1 MDIEELQSLLAGAF
15 EQKSTVRL
23 SERNV
28 VELVCAPCCAPV
40 RARRAV
46 LSAPRVGEQAEGVRP
61 ARLRL
66 AAHRQRPR
74 VRHPEAAA
82 AGHQG
87 AAAARRRSRGG
98 ACAAR
103 VRRRDCSPPHAL
115 PAQVADLPA
124 LVSVDLVH
132 CERQAV
138 EIAAEPGG
146 EARLVEGELLTER
159 YWDGLA
165 GEVDEELR
173 AAGSASLGD
182 LARRYGLSV
191 ELITSALVARLGT
204 LVHGRLESGLLYT
217 DAHVKRL
224 AAQLRGALRATASP
238 CSVQELAAAAFESG
252 TEAGACGGIAPV
264 LVAELVASGAAA
276 GALRSGG
283 LLWTPA
289 VHARRQRDA
298 VAAFYAGNGLVSY
311 EVVRRA
317 GVSQPRAWLSAQH
330 PEGVHLDS
338 AMVAPALLEQLD
350 AAVEE
355 ALASAGWADVAAHL
369 PPSLGP
375 PDAVAA
381 ASRSPVVARTVRDGG
396 ALRAESCVVNA
407 AFLDAAADVAKAAGR
422 SAGAAAAG
430 TRKSGAG
437 ATPDA
442 STPPSAL
449 KGRGARSRRSDVG
462 SGSDGDDDDWS
473 TGPKSKGKGGKGAR
487 GKGGKGGATP
497 SPTAVLRP
505 QASEPAVCAPSTAQ
519 LQQQLESAFAAVAH
533 AGEGALSSA
542 LAEHLHGAAAAAF
555 AAAEKEA
562 LSEGADERR
571 RALEVL
577 TQRADASFAQLQL
590 LARGAELFASD
601 EATALLLAK
610 HVLKSAGAD
619 VADAL
624 LRLLNAD
631 GMGAQAATPAALTD
645 KLRTQLV
652 QDLPAELRAAGAA
665 LLEALAGRAVAPLE
679 AALEPLASACG
690 LRLKPLDKKAER
702 ALLQAHRRAL
712 SAQFAAETE
721 PPAALLLAVPLLYA
735 TCFGRA
741 LSLPGRGLGAAIA
754 RLSDQLTP
762 DEHRTL
768 SVFQEAVV
776 ELLQLRGDESDAG
789 KAAAQAK
796 GAALAAQLPQLQQ
809 LVQARSHA
817 DAN

>member
-1 MDIEELQSLLAGAF
+1 MNKLKACGLLGSDLLHTVNGREYVTQKQLRQDIKAQLQRAGGRVA
-15 EQKSTVRL
+15 
-23 SERNV
+23 
-28 VELVCAPCCAPV
+28 V
-40 RARRAV
+40 RA
-46 LSAPRVGEQAEGVRP
+46 P
-61 ARLRL
+61 
-66 AAHRQRPR
+66 
-74 VRHPEAAA
+74 
-82 AGHQG
+82 
-87 AAAARRRSRGG
+87 RGG
-98 ACAAR
+98 CR
-103 VRRRDCSPPHAL
+103 HDCSL
-115 PAQVADLPA
+115 PLRSQVADLPA

-138 EIAAEPGG
+138 EIAAEPGA
-146 EARLVEGELLTER
+146 EVRLVEGELLTER

-238 CSVQELAAAAFESG
+238 CSVQELATAAFESG

-311 EVVRRA
+311 EAVRRA

-338 AMVAPALLEQLD
+338 AMVAPTLLDQLD

-355 ALASAGWADVAAHL
+355 ALASTGWADVAAHL

-396 ALRAESCVVNA
+396 ALLAESCVVNA
-407 AFLDAAADVAKAAGR
+407 AFLGAAADVAKAAGR

-437 ATPDA
+437 VTPDA
-442 STPPSAL
+442 STPPSAV
-449 KGRGARSRRSDVG
+449 KGRSARSRRSDAG
-462 SGSDGDDDDWS
+462 SGSDGEDDDWN
-473 TGPKSKGKGGKGAR
+473 TGPKSKGKGSKGAR

-497 SPTAVLRP
+497 SPTGALRP
-505 QASEPAVCAPSTAQ
+505 QASEPVIGAPSTAQ
-519 LQQQLESAFAAVAH
+519 LQQQLESTFAAVAH
-533 AGEGALSSA
+533 AGDGSLSSA
-542 LAEHLHGAAAAAF
+542 LAEHLRSAAAAAF

-571 RALEVL
+571 RALEAL

-590 LARGAELFASD
+590 LARGVELFASD

-624 LRLLNAD
+624 LLLLNAD
-631 GMGAQAATPAALTD
+631 GMGAQATPAALTD
-645 KLRTQLV
+645 KLRAQLV

-690 LRLKPLDKKAER
+690 LRLKLLDKKSER

-712 SAQFAAETE
+712 AAQFAAETE

-762 DEHRTL
+762 EEHRTL
-768 SVFQEAVV
+768 SNFQEAVV

-789 KAAAQAK
+789 KAAAQAG
-796 GAALAAQLPQLQQ
+796 GAALAAQLPQLQA
-809 LVQARSHA
+809 LVAAHA
-817 DAN
+817 DSN

>member
-1 MDIEELQSLLAGAF
+1 MVDIDELQALLAGAF

-28 VELVCAPCCAPV
+28 VELVCSLLRACARTEFLLRACRAQVNKLKACGLLGSDLLHTVNGREYVTQKQLRQDIKAQLQRAGGRVAV
-40 RARRAV
+40 RAQRGGCR
-46 LSAPRVGEQAEGVRP
+46 LDCLP
-61 ARLRL
+61 ARL
-66 AAHRQRPR
+66 
-74 VRHPEAAA
+74 
-82 AGHQG
+82 
-87 AAAARRRSRGG
+87 S
-98 ACAAR
+98 
-103 VRRRDCSPPHAL
+103 
-115 PAQVADLPA
+115 QVADLPA

-132 CERQAV
+132 CERQAL
-138 EIAAEPGG
+138 EISAEPGSQV
-146 EARLVEGELLTER
+146 RLVEGELLAER

-238 CSVQELAAAAFESG
+238 CSVQELAAAAFENS
-252 TEAGACGGIAPV
+252 TEAGACSGIAPV
-264 LVAELVASGAAA
+264 LVAELVANGAAA

-298 VAAFYAGNGLVSY
+298 VAAFYAGNGLVTY
-311 EVVRRA
+311 EAVRRA

-338 AMVAPALLEQLD
+338 AMVAPTLLDQLD

-355 ALASAGWADVAAHL
+355 ALASTGWADVAAHL
-369 PPSLGP
+369 PPTLGP
-375 PDAVAA
+375 PDAAAA
-381 ASRSPVVARTVRDGG
+381 ASRSPVVARTIRNGG
-396 ALRAESCVVNA
+396 ALLAESCIVNA

-422 SAGAAAAG
+422 TAGAAAAG
-430 TRKSGAG
+430 TRKSSAG

-442 STPPSAL
+442 STPPSAI
-449 KGRGARSRRSDVG
+449 KGRGARSRRSEAG
-462 SGSDGDDDDWS
+462 SGSDGEDDDWT
-473 TGPKSKGKGGKGAR
+473 TGPKSKGKGSKGAR
-487 GKGGKGGATP
+487 GKSGKGATTP
-497 SPTAVLRP
+497 SPTSALRP
-505 QASEPAVCAPSTAQ
+505 QASETAIGAPSTAQ
-519 LQQQLESAFAAVAH
+519 LQQQLENAFAAVAN
-533 AGEGALSSA
+533 AGDGSLSSA
-542 LAEHLHGAAAAAF
+542 LAEHLHSAAAAAF

-571 RALEVL
+571 RALEAL

-590 LARGAELFASD
+590 LARGVELFASD
-601 EATALLLAK
+601 EAMTLLLAK

-619 VADAL
+619 VTDAL
-624 LRLLNAD
+624 LLLLNAD
-631 GMGAQAATPAALTD
+631 GMGAQAATPAVLTD
-645 KLRTQLV
+645 KVRAQLV
-652 QDLPAELRAAGAA
+652 QELPSELRAAGAA
-665 LLEALAGRAVAPLE
+665 LLEALAGRAIAPLE

-690 LRLKPLDKKAER
+690 LRLKPLDKKSER
-702 ALLQAHRRAL
+702 ALLQVHRRAL

-741 LSLPGRGLGAAIA
+741 LSLPGRGLGAAIS

-762 DEHRTL
+762 EEHRTL
-768 SVFQEAVV
+768 SAFQEAVV

-789 KAAAQAK
+789 RAVAQAK
-796 GAALAAQLPQLQQ
+796 GTVLAAQLPKLQA
-809 LVQARSHA
+809 LVAAHA

>member
-1 MDIEELQSLLAGAF
+1 MNKLKACGLLGSDLLHTVNGREYVTQKQLRQDIKAQLQRAGGRVA
-15 EQKSTVRL
+15 
-23 SERNV
+23 
-28 VELVCAPCCAPV
+28 V
-40 RARRAV
+40 RA
-46 LSAPRVGEQAEGVRP
+46 P
-61 ARLRL
+61 
-66 AAHRQRPR
+66 
-74 VRHPEAAA
+74 
-82 AGHQG
+82 
-87 AAAARRRSRGG
+87 RGG
-98 ACAAR
+98 CR
-103 VRRRDCSPPHAL
+103 HDCSPPL
-115 PAQVADLPA
+115 RSQVADLPA

-138 EIAAEPGG
+138 EVAAEPGA
-146 EARLVEGELLTER
+146 EVRLVEGELLTER

-238 CSVQELAAAAFESG
+238 CSVQELATAAFESG

-264 LVAELVASGAAA
+264 LVAELVTSGAAA

-311 EVVRRA
+311 EAVRRA

-338 AMVAPALLEQLD
+338 AMVAPTLLEQLD

-355 ALASAGWADVAAHL
+355 ALASTGWADVAAHL

-375 PDAVAA
+375 PDAVVA

-396 ALRAESCVVNA
+396 ALLAESCVVNA
-407 AFLDAAADVAKAAGR
+407 AFLGAAADVAKAAGR

-437 ATPDA
+437 VTPDA
-442 STPPSAL
+442 STPPSAV
-449 KGRGARSRRSDVG
+449 KGRSARSRRSDAG
-462 SGSDGDDDDWS
+462 SGSDGEDDDWN
-473 TGPKSKGKGGKGAR
+473 TGPKSKGKGSKGAR

-497 SPTAVLRP
+497 SPTGALRP
-505 QASEPAVCAPSTAQ
+505 QASEPAIGAPSTAQ
-519 LQQQLESAFAAVAH
+519 LQQQLESTFAAVAH
-533 AGEGALSSA
+533 AGDGSLSSA
-542 LAEHLHGAAAAAF
+542 LAEHLRSAAAAAF

-571 RALEVL
+571 RALEAL

-590 LARGAELFASD
+590 LARGVELFASD

-610 HVLKSAGAD
+610 HVLKSAGTD

-624 LRLLNAD
+624 LLLLNAD
-631 GMGAQAATPAALTD
+631 GMGAQATPAALTD
-645 KLRTQLV
+645 KLRAQLV

-690 LRLKPLDKKAER
+690 LRLKPLDKKSER

-712 SAQFAAETE
+712 AAQFAAETE

-735 TCFGRA
+735 TCFGRV

-762 DEHRTL
+762 EEHRTL
-768 SVFQEAVV
+768 SKFQEAVV

-789 KAAAQAK
+789 KAAAQAQ
-796 GAALAAQLPQLQQ
+796 GAALAAQLPQLQA
-809 LVQARSHA
+809 LVAAHA
-817 DAN
+817 DSN